1 MVVVLSHKGQQT
13 TPGEELMRL
22 RVLVGDSATKVES
35 VSSDGIVV
43 VVGGK
48 ADEGVTDPIE
58 DSKLVVP
65 VEDAPSAFKLG
76 GEVDNTSTWGT
87 TKQ

>member
-1 MVVVLSHKGQQT
+1 
-13 TPGEELMRL
+13 MRL

-35 VSSDGIVV
+35 VSELVSDGIVV

-58 DSKLVVP
+58 DSKLIVP

-76 GEVDNTSTWGT
+76 EGVDNTSIWGT

>member
-1 MVVVLSHKGQQT
+1 
-13 TPGEELMRL
+13 MRL

-35 VSSDGIVV
+35 VSELVSDGIVV
-43 VVGGK
+43 VVEGK

-76 GEVDNTSTWGT
+76 GGVDNTSTWGT